1 MLFRSLQTVD
11 EDLTVGD
18 KRVSVYNVKADD
30 KEVYTITFVYKDI
43 LYVLESDLSLEKI
56 VTIIKEAKEV
66 NEN

>member
-1 MLFRSLQTVD
+1 MASVLGADT
-11 EDLTVGD
+11 DLTVGD

-30 KEVYTITFVYKDI
+30 KEIYMITFVYKDI